1 MERDDLTG
9 VSREELLELVR
20 RQQAELAAREA
31 AIERRD
37 EKIRELEEELSQFR
51 RPAKT
56 PENSSVPPSQG
67 QKANRIERRG
77 RKLGPKRGHVG
88 VSRMPLI
95 RGFSLVAL
103 TQQVKLTRYD
113 SRIRGMRSEPDVV
126 VECRPSACGGCGEPL
141 PQTGGRRVGR
151 SQVIE
156 LPSCEPVVTEA
167 WQYALTC
174 AHCGVL
180 TAGTYPAGLEPRRT
194 FGPGIEALLSY
205 LHERHHVGYERLVE
219 LCRDV
224 FGLAISQGGVENAL
238 RRLVDRARPTYAAIR
253 ETVRGSPVINSDETS
268 ARVAGRTH
276 WQWTFQT
283 PEASYH
289 LIAPSRS
296 GEVIDAFLDG
306 VEPAVWGSDLSA
318 PQVLTVAGAHQICH
332 SHQARD
338 LTFAAEADT
347 GEEQLWAREL
357 RHVFGRAIRLHHERE
372 QVTPATF
379 ARRRTRIENATERLV
394 FDRYV
399 APKTEAARL
408 QQRYRTHRDSLYV
421 FLHRAACPERSER
434 VEPTNNSSER
444 DLRSSVIHRKV
455 IGGYRSAW
463 GAEASAIRT
472 IILATAC
479 KQGKNLLDA
488 FLAIAG
494 PSPLQAIPAR
504 A

>member
-1 MERDDLTG
+1 MDGDALDQL
-9 VSREELLELVR
+9 SREELLELLRQQAELVG
-20 RQQAELAAREA
+20 RQQAELAEREA

-37 EKIRELEEELSQFR
+37 EKIRALEEELSQFR
-51 RPAKT
+51 QPAKT
-56 PENSSVPPSQG
+56 PKNSSVPPSRG
-67 QKANRIERRG
+67 QKANRAERRG
-77 RKLGPKRGHVG
+77 RKPGPKRGHVG
-88 VSRMPLI
+88 TSR
-95 RGFSLVAL
+95 V
-103 TQQVKLTRYD
+103 
-113 SRIRGMRSEPDVV
+113 RSEPDIVV
-126 VECRPSACGGCGEPL
+126 ACRPRACDGCGEPL
-141 PQTGGRRVGR
+141 PETGGRRVGR
-151 SQVIE
+151 SQVSE
-156 LPSCEPVVTEA
+156 LPSFEPVVIEA

-174 AHCGVL
+174 ARCGVQ

-224 FGLAISQGGVENAL
+224 FGLTISQGGIENAL
-238 RRLVDRARPTYAAIR
+238 RRLVERARPPYAAIR

-268 ARVAGRTH
+268 ARVAGKTQ

-296 GEVIDAFLDG
+296 GDVIDAFLAG
-306 VEPAVWGSDLSA
+306 VEPEVWGSDLYA
-318 PQVLTVAGAHQICH
+318 PQMLTPATEHQICH

-347 GEEQLWAREL
+347 GPERIWAIEL
-357 RHVFGRAIRLHHERE
+357 RHVFGRAIRLHHERD

-379 ARRRTRIENATERLV
+379 ARRRTLIENATDRLV
-394 FDRYV
+394 FDEYV

-408 QQRYRTHRDSLYV
+408 QKRYQLHRDSLYV
-421 FLHRAACPERSER
+421 FLHRDD
-434 VEPTNNSSER
+434 VEPTNNGSER
-444 DLRSSVIHRKV
+444 DLRPSVIHRKV
-455 IGGYRSAW
+455 IGGFRSDW

-472 IILATAC
+472 SILATAR
-479 KQGKNLLDA
+479 KQGQNLFDA
-488 FLAIAG
+488 FLVIAG

-504 A
+504 V